1 MFSSIEAMTSLR
13 DLGHLYE
20 KCEELGK
27 RYSLLKTFFQVQE
40 DFYTLV
46 VNNAKICWNNYV
58 ANANNDNDLWRG
70 VGKGRIAVFD

>member
-1 MFSSIEAMTSLR
+1 MKSLR
-13 DLGHLYE
+13 DLSHLYG
-20 KCEELGK
+20 KCEKLGK
-27 RYSLLKTFFQVQE
+27 GFSLLKTFFQVQE
-40 DFYTLV
+40 DSFELV